1 MNEPSSAPSPED
13 FADVLRTAI
22 AARGLTLARIR
33 ARLAENGATVSVAT
47 LSHWQSGRSLPGRRI
62 SADVLS
68 LLDRILELPPDTLA
82 QAVTATEDRRRAA
95 LEVRH
100 SVTDIAY
107 HGAVVQEIYDRL
119 SLPWEDGFT
128 RLTVH
133 DRVWLDETGA
143 RDKQSATL
151 TLRADRDGVD
161 RFSVF
166 QVDLGGQRPLG
177 TYHALSGCRL
187 GRTVLDEEHRI
198 SFAEFLL
205 PAPLSRGDVAAVSH
219 GQRHAPGGE
228 AATTHGRI
236 HRTAFRDFALEVRFH
251 PGRVAAV
258 AEQFYEPADSP
269 RITSPAIHEEAD
281 TYGRRPIVDGV
292 AQAYISQR
300 GPGIS
305 GLRWRWADAG

>member
-1 MNEPSSAPSPED
+1 M
-13 FADVLRTAI
+13 
-22 AARGLTLARIR
+22 
-33 ARLAENGATVSVAT
+33 SVAT

-62 SADVLS
+62 SSDVLAT
-68 LLDRILELPPDTLA
+68 LDSVLDLPPGTLA
-82 QAVTATEDRRRAA
+82 DAVQATEDRRRAA
-95 LEVRH
+95 QEVRH

-107 HGAVVQEIYDRL
+107 HGQVVQEIYDRL
-119 SLPWEDGFT
+119 DLPWEDGLT

-133 DRVWLDETGA
+133 DRVWLDAEGA
-143 RDKQSATL
+143 RTKQAATL

-161 RFSVF
+161 RFCVF
-166 QVDLGGQRPLG
+166 QVDLGGELPLG
-177 TYHALSGCRL
+177 TFHALSGCRL
-187 GRTVLDEEHRI
+187 GRTVIDEEHRI

-219 GQRHAPGGE
+219 GQQHAPGGE

-236 HRTAFRDFALEVRFH
+236 HRTSFRDFALEVRFD
-251 PGRVAAV
+251 PARVAVV

-269 RITSPAIHEEAD
+269 RITSPDIHQEAD

-292 AQAYISQR
+292 VQAYISQR

-305 GLRWRWADAG
+305 GLRWRWSEEG